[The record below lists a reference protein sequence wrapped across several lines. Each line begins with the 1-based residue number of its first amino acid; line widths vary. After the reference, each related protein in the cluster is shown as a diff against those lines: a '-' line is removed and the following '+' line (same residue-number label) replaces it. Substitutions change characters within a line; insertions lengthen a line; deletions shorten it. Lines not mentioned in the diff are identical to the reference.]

1 MGFPPP
7 FGYFRNVGTG
17 VSCGRLQSELM
28 PSERIL
34 VVDDEDSIR
43 EIVSSMLVSA
53 NYQCRQAASGLE
65 ALALLDS
72 GEEFELMLSDLMM
85 AGMDGIGLL
94 EKTKERYPDMPVVMV
109 TDVHCISVAL
119 TASWNGAYDITRST
133 FVTDT

>member
-34 VVDDEDSIR
+34 IVDDEDSIR

-85 AGMDGIGLL
+85 ADLDGIGLL
-94 EKTKERYPDMPVVMV
+94 ERTKEKFPDMPAGMLTAVP
-109 TDVHCISVAL
+109 DLSVAL
-119 TASWNGAYDITRST
+119 AASRNSADAH
-133 FVTDT
+133 VV

>member
-28 PSERIL
+28 RSERIL

-65 ALALLDS
+65 ALALRDS
-72 GEEFELMLSDLMM
+72 GAGFALMLSDLIM
-85 AGMDGIGLL
+85 AVMEGIGRLRN
-94 EKTKERYPDMPVVMV
+94 TYERYPD
-109 TDVHCISVAL
+109 
-119 TASWNGAYDITRST
+119 
-133 FVTDT
+133 